1 MPATTNRTSFSLKR
15 LSPSKSVGMRL
26 FLLFFV
32 SSMLL
37 LLTLGYVSYTVA
49 RDTVERNALAS
60 GRQTVKQTADKLDVV
75 FLRYEDALEQLL
87 GGYAAGQFAG
97 AMAAG
102 PERTEAAAMPEL
114 AHWLS
119 GATDATAVYLLPEDP
134 SLPAVY
140 AGAGSSSFASEAR
153 SMGWF
158 AEMAGSSG
166 SRWITNE
173 AAGGSGFEEGVFH
186 LAISSGQGYTVVSDI
201 RTAVIEGHLR
211 EVNLGEGSY
220 LQLLTGDDKLIAST
234 LDAQADAY
242 LRLGGTLFT
251 DLTEASGSL
260 PTQDEHGNSILAVY
274 GTLENSGWKVLG
286 VVPSVNLVKD
296 ADRILE
302 TMYVVIIGAAAAA
315 LLLGLWMAR
324 MVVRPLSRLRGLM
337 SDAAQGR
344 LEVRT
349 DFKSGDE
356 IGELSRS
363 FNGMMEQITEL
374 VKHTGEAAAKVLDSA
389 RTLGDASRQTAHSA
403 GEIAAATEQIASG
416 ASSLSQEAD
425 KGNGLAHA
433 IAVDM
438 ETAMSAGG
446 EMTEVAATASR
457 YAGEGADALGN
468 LMGKT
473 EQSAGITRELVTK
486 VDALNEAASSVI
498 RVLEVMKAIA
508 QQTNILSLNASI
520 EASRAGEAGQGFLV
534 VATEIRRLAD
544 QSNQAI
550 GEVAGIADRIM
561 DEMRATADV
570 LSKAEPLFL
579 EQTEAVG
586 ETGALFASVQEQMA
600 RFEASLEQTTLSIG
614 RLGHSQRVL
623 TETMENVSAVAQQS
637 SASSEEVASLSGEQQ
652 SVSNRLVE
660 LAAELEQTSRNLN
673 VSLSRFTY

>member
-26 FLLFFV
+26 FLLFFL

-87 GGYAAGQFAG
+87 GGYASGQLAQ

-102 PERTEAAAMPEL
+102 PEGMEAAAMPEL
-114 AHWLS
+114 EHWLS
-119 GATDATAVYLLPEDP
+119 GAPDATAVYLLPADS
-134 SLPAVY
+134 SLPSVY
-140 AGAGSSSFASEAR
+140 AGAGSGSFASEAR
-153 SMGWF
+153 SMEWF
-158 AEMAGSSG
+158 TEVSAFSG

-173 AAGGSGFEEGVFH
+173 AAGGSGYEEGVFH
-186 LAISSGQGYTVVSDI
+186 LAIASEEGYTVVSDI
-201 RTAVIEGHLR
+201 RTSVIEGHLR
-211 EVNLGEGSY
+211 EVDLGTGSY
-220 LQLLTGDDKLIAST
+220 LQLLTGEDKLIAST
-234 LDAQADAY
+234 LDARADAY

-251 DLTEASGSL
+251 DLTETSGSL

-286 VVPSVNLVKD
+286 VVPSGNLVKD
-296 ADRILE
+296 ADRILD
-302 TMYVVIIGAAAAA
+302 TMYVVVIGAAAAA

-349 DFKSGDE
+349 DFRSGDE

-363 FNGMMEQITEL
+363 FNDMMEHITEL
-374 VKHTGEAAAKVLDSA
+374 VKHAGEAATKVLESA
-389 RTLGDASRQTAHSA
+389 KTLGDASRQTAHSA

-425 KGNGLAHA
+425 RGNGLAHA

-438 ETAMSAGG
+438 ETAASAGD
-446 EMTEVAATASR
+446 EMTQVAAAASR
-457 YAGEGADALGN
+457 YAGQGADALGE
-468 LMGKT
+468 LLGKT
-473 EQSAGITRELVTK
+473 EQSAGITRELVAK
-486 VDALNEAASSVI
+486 VEGLNEAASSVI

-520 EASRAGEAGQGFLV
+520 EASRAGAAGQGFLV

-544 QSNQAI
+544 QSKDAI

-561 DEMRATADV
+561 AEMQATAEV
-570 LSKAEPLFL
+570 LSQAEPLFR

-586 ETGALFASVQEQMA
+586 GTGALFASVQEQMA
-600 RFEASLEQTTLSIG
+600 RFTASLEQTTLSIG

-623 TETMENVSAVAQQS
+623 TETIKNVSAVAQQS